1 MDVFKVALKVPH
13 TLENGKMGEFRITG
27 NVPVFYIDL
36 TRRLFPKMKEE
47 PLEDVAENIDD
58 WDWWKDSTSSITPG
72 ESLHALRTMRN
83 MKQADLAK
91 KIGVR
96 PQQISD
102 MEKGRAP
109 IGKKMAMR
117 IGEALNMD
125 YKHFL

>member
-1 MDVFKVALKVPH
+1 MQALVKVPH

-27 NVPVFYIDL
+27 NVPAFYIDL

-47 PLEDVAENIDD
+47 PAEEVAENIDD
-58 WDWWKDSTSSITPG
+58 WDWWKKKTASITPG
-72 ESLHALRTMRN
+72 KSLHALRTMRE
-83 MKQADLAK
+83 MKQSELAR

-102 MEKGRAP
+102 MEKGRTP

-117 IGEALNMD
+117 LGEALNMD
-125 YKHFL
+125 YRHFL

>member
-1 MDVFKVALKVPH
+1 MQALVKVPH
-13 TLENGKMGEFRITG
+13 MLENGKMGEFRITG

-47 PLEDVAENIDD
+47 IATDVNEERINIRD
-58 WDWWKDSTSSITPG
+58 WDWFNEKAAKITPG
-72 ESLHALRTMRN
+72 ESLHALRTLRE
-83 MKQADLAK
+83 MKQSELAK
-91 KIGVR
+91 KIGVN

-109 IGKKMAMR
+109 IGKKMAMK
-117 IGEALNMD
+117 IGEALNFN

>member
-1 MDVFKVALKVPH
+1 M
-13 TLENGKMGEFRITG
+13 LENGAMGEFRITG
-27 NVPVFYIDL
+27 NVPMFYIDL
-36 TRRLFPKMKEE
+36 TRRLFPKAVEE
-47 PLEDVAENIDD
+47 TAKEDVAENIDD
-58 WDWWKDSTSSITPG
+58 WDWWKEETASITPG

-83 MKQADLAK
+83 IRQGVLAK
-91 KIGVR
+91 KIGVS

-117 IGEALNMD
+117 IGEALNFS

>member
-1 MDVFKVALKVPH
+1 M
-13 TLENGKMGEFRITG
+13 LENGIPVEFTITG

-36 TRRLFPKMKEE
+36 TRRLFPDVKEAAK
-47 PLEDVAENIDD
+47 EDDEVAENIDD
-58 WDWWKDSTSSITPG
+58 WDWWKKKTASITPG
-72 ESLHALRTMRN
+72 DHLRTSRTIRGMRPSE
-83 MKQADLAK
+83 LAK
-91 KIGVR
+91 KIGVK

-117 IGEALNMD
+117 IGEALNFD

>member
-1 MDVFKVALKVPH
+1 MQALVKVPH

-47 PLEDVAENIDD
+47 TVKEDVAENIDE
-58 WDWWKDSTSSITPG
+58 WDWWKDKTAKITPG
-72 ESLHALRTMRN
+72 DSLRAMRTLRE
-83 MKQADLAK
+83 MKQSELAK
-91 KIGVR
+91 KIGVN

-109 IGKKMAMR
+109 IGKKMAMK
-117 IGEALNMD
+117 IGEALNFS
-125 YKHFL
+125 YKLFL

>member
-1 MDVFKVALKVPH
+1 MQALVKAPRM
-13 TLENGKMGEFRITG
+13 LENGIPVEFTITG

-36 TRRLFPKMKEE
+36 TRRLFPDVKETTKK
-47 PLEDVAENIDD
+47 EDGEELIEITKSDWFKEAEA
-58 WDWWKDSTSSITPG
+58 KTTPG
-72 ESLHALRTMRN
+72 LSLRALRTMRN
-83 MKQADLAK
+83 MRQSALAK
-91 KIGVR
+91 KIGVK